1 MLGLLWW
8 TSSRRVSPLWRV
20 TETLRL
26 GLQSARCTDRPGK
39 DDDDTKSQMSFSLSD
54 NTSLSCEQ
62 TPSSIKHQRVTTP
75 TWKGGNQKQGFPFHL
90 CMWYGSQLSFLLS
103 LVLCSRHNK
112 SNHGSG
118 RDNSDIIP
126 LVGCLVQREPSTAC
140 SALWWT
146 GKIVEGPSL
155 DIDLSFSPPPWRPP
169 LQLGRISG
177 LVRPK
182 ISHRTCGTF
191 CPTHPIAPCQPS
203 CSARPG
209 QILCTVSTAHG

>member
-1 MLGLLWW
+1 MH
-8 TSSRRVSPLWRV
+8 
-20 TETLRL
+20 
-26 GLQSARCTDRPGK
+26 RPGK

-90 CMWYGSQLSFLLS
+90 CMWYASQLSFLLS
-103 LVLCSRHNK
+103 LVLYSRHNK

-169 LQLGRISG
+169 
-177 LVRPK
+177 P
-182 ISHRTCGTF
+182 
-191 CPTHPIAPCQPS
+191 PTWTNLWPGASQDLPS
-203 CSARPG
+203 YMRH
-209 QILCTVSTAHG
+209 ILPNPRDRSVST